1 MLSISKFLQFCSSKY
16 IAFQMY
22 RSYITFSK
30 SYMIHTFPNCVNNV
44 TLFYNCVTSLNAE
57 NLIFVK

>member
-1 MLSISKFLQFCSSKY
+1 MLSISKFLQFCSGKY

-44 TLFYNCVTSLNAE
+44 TLFYNCVT
-57 NLIFVK
+57 